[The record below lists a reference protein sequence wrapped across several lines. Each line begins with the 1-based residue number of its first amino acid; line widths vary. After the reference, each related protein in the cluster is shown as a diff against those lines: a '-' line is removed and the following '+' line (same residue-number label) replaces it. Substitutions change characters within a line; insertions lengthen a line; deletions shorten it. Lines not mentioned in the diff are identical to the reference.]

1 MVINTRDAVADA
13 DDAHRFL
20 GLGEKLACLIRSGSE
35 SLDDSN
41 NEEVKEKTKR
51 HELRNYNVSQAWI
64 DAIIIMDAHVSRA
77 NGGIQRE
84 CRLRPKGMV
93 E

>member
-1 MVINTRDAVADA
+1 
-13 DDAHRFL
+13 
-20 GLGEKLACLIRSGSE
+20 
-35 SLDDSN
+35 
-41 NEEVKEKTKR
+41 
-51 HELRNYNVSQAWI
+51 LRNYNVSQAWI